1 MKILKPYNQKLS
13 RKEII
18 NISEGE
24 NFNED
29 RQEIKLLDSISTN
42 NSNSVNEKEIE
53 EHIEDKDL
61 LVSLVASWIS
71 KNKNFKKDNSSNG
84 IGVIEY
90 INSLSSKFIK
100 NKSKRA
106 DFISKVIER
115 IKLSDDDKSRIK
127 IHIPIDEAKES
138 IENRKLRLSN
148 SLKNNQSPF
157 YIKKL
162 DEGFVLKPLNTKS
175 KFFDY
180 VLCSTPL
187 KEIFSSE
194 NILEQGKVSLSFW
207 ENIDKV
213 FDEYINHLLKIY
225 EYDKFDFNI
234 NSIPKSHQI
243 KNEEYG
249 IKKFNDNPK
258 NKRKKPQPILNI
270 ASLLKSSWNEHRRN
284 SQDRIALAKSLEENA
299 DYNIDIEYSY
309 IQNLLNEIFNSLFP
323 IKGNRER
330 NLQKLKILLSV
341 SDKDD
346 IDINKGKEYASILSE
361 KIKSRIKL
369 RFKNQ
374 LIQHFIRIGKV
385 YKYRETLS
393 IKTDDSEDY
402 IFDSKSAIKIS
413 LYEEI
418 VRNIIGMV
426 SFANCSL
433 KNAFNVNKVNSENDI
448 LLSFQSYEF
457 NDNDNDKDND
467 KLNKRLEIILGDISE
482 IRKCVIGNENSE
494 LEFNKHFLWYV
505 AICLYRIRNN
515 SYHFSGKELEKIF
528 EKNSENIE
536 RTFKNKIKIPDHVEN
551 KSKEDY
557 SKLKIKEIE
566 NLISSIIDKDEAL
579 VKERIESEIEANFIK
594 DYFTKQEVEKLLKEF
609 SIYTSVIPLKP
620 SFSKVY
626 KRMNNLGIT
635 RLEEKKLNDNT
646 LYLAYRK
653 MLQWYYDFKI
663 WDKLEETY
671 KSRDRF
677 ERLVEKVI
685 EKGGSRSEKG
695 KRNPY
700 ENFKEI
706 SISDKNIESYFA
718 ELQSYLATQFP
729 SIGNDDKGS
738 EYVSRFVQDILI
750 ELIEEERL
758 GDGLLERLLSIKGD
772 KVAEKED
779 LEINPKKLDSNE
791 EFRNKYSYLYIILFF
806 TDRNHVNDILQ
817 NINRYLAI
825 KNQISESEDLEA
837 VEYIKKILILQNYVG
852 SYKIGNR
859 TETIDKASD
868 EYAQMNKFC
877 SKEVLDKMINLQS
890 KEGVQN
896 VITYAPMRDMRKFA
910 FTENILRIYPKSLK
924 GDINKFNDYESFIN
938 IAPIKGSKIED
949 LQKKRE
955 NLHKILV
962 RGGKSKNFNKA
973 KEYLEVVKEI
983 QRYNHLKHCLNF
995 QYVKDLHT
1003 ILIDLLSKMVE
1014 SVNLWER
1021 DNFFILCGL
1030 AYYYSCLNVEDCE
1043 LKNEKLLETVEKK
1056 IYKHNENGQRISISR
1071 QDKRNFNSVE
1081 KIIYPVSIYMH
1092 SEKSP
1097 YDRMPNGQIKGVNK
1111 INVDV
1116 EVFDKEV
1123 IKTNEDDYKLKNGC
1137 TIYKNVR
1144 NYIAHLNY
1152 LKYDNQKSSL
1162 IDCLN
1167 DLRDLM
1173 SYDKKLKNAVS
1184 KKFLGYLEREKF
1196 KVHLSL
1202 KGHEIDSNFINIS
1215 SQQIEHLKE
1224 KGYRNLQYK
1233 SRKYHSHI
1241 YPIYAHDKEFVK
1253 AVKSLILNKN
1263 EGHNK

>member
-42 NSNSVNEKEIE
+42 NSNKLNEKEIE

-71 KNKNFKKDNSSNG
+71 KNKNFKKDNSSKG

-90 INSLSSKFIK
+90 INSLSGKFIK

-175 KFFDY
+175 RFFDY

-194 NILEQGKVSLSFW
+194 NILEEGKVSLSFW

-234 NSIPKSHQI
+234 KTIPKSHQI
-243 KNEEYG
+243 KNEENG

-284 SQDRIALAKSLEENA
+284 SNDRIALARSLEENA

-341 SDKDD
+341 GDKDD
-346 IDINKGKEYASILSE
+346 IDINKGEEYAGILSE
-361 KIKSRIKL
+361 KIRSRIKL

-393 IKTDDSEDY
+393 IKTNDSEDY

-433 KNAFNVNKVNSENDI
+433 KNAFNVNKVNSEDDI
-448 LLSFQSYEF
+448 LLSFQRYEF
-457 NDNDNDKDND
+457 NDNDKD

-536 RTFKNKIKIPDHVEN
+536 RTFKNKLE
-551 KSKEDY
+551 EDY

-663 WDKLEETY
+663 WDKLEEAY

-685 EKGGSRSEKG
+685 EKGGSRAEKG

-758 GDGLLERLLSIKGD
+758 GDELLERLLSIKGD

-825 KNQISESEDLEA
+825 KNQIRESEDLEA

-868 EYAQMNKFC
+868 EYAQMNDFC

-938 IAPIKGSKIED
+938 IAPTKGSKIED

-962 RGGKSKNFNKA
+962 RGGKTKNFNKA

-1003 ILIDLLSKMVE
+1003 ILIDLLSKMIE

-1043 LKNEKLLETVEKK
+1043 LRTLLEKVEAVCFEHKDDGSKK
-1056 IYKHNENGQRISISR
+1056 DLAK
-1071 QDKRNFNSVE
+1071 E
-1081 KIIYPVSIYMH
+1081 KDEELNLLKQFIYPVSIYLH

-1097 YDRMPNGQIKGVNK
+1097 YKISQDGQIKVNTIK
-1111 INVDV
+1111 VNN
-1116 EVFDKEV
+1116 KKV
-1123 IKTNEDDYKLKNGC
+1123 IYTRRNSNILDGDA
-1137 TIYKNVR
+1137 IYTPVR

-1152 LKYDNQKSSL
+1152 LKYDNQNSSL

-1196 KVHLSL
+1196 KVNLSL

-1215 SQQIEHLKE
+1215 SQQIEHLKD

-1263 EGHNK
+1263 EGNNK